1 MYKLSHVA
9 KKMGNFKNRR
19 KISYEDYLNQLLD
32 NAAAEFNDMIE
43 AFKEFKQEHLSKIN
57 NESD

>member
-32 NAAAEFNDMIE
+32 NVAAEFNDMIE

>member
-1 MYKLSHVA
+1 
-9 KKMGNFKNRR
+9 MGNFKNRR